1 MEMTRRNLLVGLLAG
16 TISCSVPR
24 AVHAHSRDYTIPFRR
39 TYTIMFDAQIN
50 SQGWV
55 SYAEVFKVER
65 ELLLDEVRYFT
76 HGHLNS
82 GYFGTDYDYANLQL
96 VAGDLSEEFVERSM
110 LLDTSKTN
118 DIEMNFGD
126 QNWPVDLPNTTLR
139 ALRIFSGHFRRTET
153 TPI

>member
-24 AVHAHSRDYTIPFRR
+24 IVQAQALNYTIPFRR

-50 SQGWV
+50 SQGWM

-65 ELLLDEVRYFT
+65 ELLPHEVRYFT
-76 HGHLNS
+76 YGHLNS
-82 GYFGTDYDYANLQL
+82 RYFGTDYDYANLQL
-96 VAGDLSEEFVERSM
+96 VDGDLSEEFVERSL
-110 LLDTSKTN
+110 LLDTSKAN

-126 QNWPVDLPNTTLR
+126 QNWPVALPNTTLR
-139 ALRIFSGHFRRTET
+139 VLRIFSGHFRRT
-153 TPI
+153 